1 MSDKRRFSVYCSANR
16 LFLVSGLTESICP
29 SEGTLRLSSRSGYL
43 IRSTLHPVGSALCP
57 WTLTV
62 AQGQR
67 LNLTIIHLSS
77 SDSSSSSFSTL
88 SSSFYSSFLS
98 AEATPCSRSVV
109 IDDAIAAKRIQV
121 GACATSRRW
130 QRHLMTSAGNA
141 VRVHVIGDVAVDG
154 TNFLLHYSGKEV
166 ETYLKFVALLCT
178 VCQFI

>member
-1 MSDKRRFSVYCSANR
+1 M
-16 LFLVSGLTESICP
+16 SGLTESICP
-29 SEGTLRLSSRSGYL
+29 AEGTLRLSSRSGYL
-43 IRSTLHPVGSALCP
+43 MRSSLHPIGSVLCP

-77 SDSSSSSFSTL
+77 LSSDSSSSSFSSSSFSTL

-98 AEATPCSRSVV
+98 AEASPCSRNVV

-130 QRHLMTSAGNA
+130 QRHLMTSAGSA
-141 VRVHVIGDVAVDG
+141 VRVHVTGDVGVDG
-154 TNFLLHYSGKEV
+154 TNFLLHYSGREV
-166 ETYLKFVALLCT
+166 EINV
-178 VCQFI
+178 